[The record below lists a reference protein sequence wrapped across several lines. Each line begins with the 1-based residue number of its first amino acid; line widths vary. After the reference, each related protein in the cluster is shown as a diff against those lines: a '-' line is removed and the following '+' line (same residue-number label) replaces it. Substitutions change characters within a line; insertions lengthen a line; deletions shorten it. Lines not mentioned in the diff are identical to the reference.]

1 VIGDFA
7 LRLPAAL
14 AFGIAMLGTAAANAE
29 GCPGNP
35 GAMGTSRV
43 LKIDPH
49 DYQRIGTVQ
58 YRDSLP
64 LEEKEVVLTFDDG
77 PLPPYTNRVLEALKY
92 ECVKANYFV
101 VGRMARGYP
110 DLLRRI
116 AAEGHVI
123 GTHSEN
129 HPLAF
134 EKMPIA
140 AARQEI
146 DKGFAS
152 AATALGGQGTV
163 APFFRFPGL
172 LRADPVEGYLRSRN
186 MVTWSADVVADD
198 WKHITAAEVVKRSLA
213 RLDARGKGI
222 LLLHDIQPAT
232 ALAIPHLLRELKRR
246 GYKIVQVVPETA
258 AAMVAA
264 ADRRAPAREAQT
276 APEVTEVRPHPASPP
291 QPQPQP
297 RQTVSTW
304 PTPFPARS
312 APPAPPPQPS
322 IAPAQATASHARP
335 VAAAPVRNEPELS
348 AAAPAP
354 NQPPPALEQI
364 VGQIAGAQ
372 AAARAANVP
381 ADPDSLPTGR
391 AMPVSVVKAAR
402 LAPVVTSA
410 PDSRALEVARP
421 LTPGF
426 KPSHSA
432 SLPMKI
438 YDMPVEPVAVAPAPP
453 AAPATEPANTPTA
466 PAAPEQAAKP
476 GPDGRGGQAETA
488 KSGPAKAET
497 AKQETEAAKPEP
509 PHKPSEQEKAWQKR
523 TQPEPPRQ
531 AHDQPA
537 EAAADNEP
545 RAQGDPAAD
554 RPDQPEEEAP
564 PGRMIDV
571 WSNRASLKPAAAPAG
586 SWPVTAWGLRPRPR

>member
-1 VIGDFA
+1 M
-7 LRLPAAL
+7 RLSAAL
-14 AFGIAMLGTAAANAE
+14 AFGFALLGTAAANAS

-43 LKIDPH
+43 LKIDPR
-49 DYQRIGTVQ
+49 DYPRIGTVQ

-64 LEEKEVVLTFDDG
+64 LKEKEVVLTFDDG
-77 PLPPYTNRVLEALKY
+77 PLPPYTNRVLEALRH

-116 AAEGHVI
+116 EADGHVI

-134 EKMPIA
+134 EKMPLA

-152 AATALGGQGTV
+152 TAAALGGQGTV

-198 WKHITAAEVVKRSLA
+198 WKHITAAEVVNRALA

-246 GYKIVQVVPETA
+246 GYKIVQVMPETA

-264 ADRRAPAREAQT
+264 DTRRAPAGEAQ
-276 APEVTEVRPHPASPP
+276 ASVEVTEAPPKPAVAPKP
-291 QPQPQP
+291 QAAQP
-297 RQTVSTW
+297 RQTTSTW

-312 APPAPPPQPS
+312 APPVPLPKPPVS
-322 IAPAQATASHARP
+322 PAQTTAATASPPATAATAAAHNHP
-335 VAAAPVRNEPELS
+335 TIPAAAPV
-348 AAAPAP
+348 P
-354 NQPPPALEQI
+354 NQAPPALEQI
-364 VGQIAGAQ
+364 VSQIAGTQ
-372 AAARAANVP
+372 AAVRAANVP
-381 ADPDSLPTGR
+381 ADPESLPTGR
-391 AMPVSVVKAAR
+391 ALPVPVVKAAR
-402 LAPVVTSA
+402 LAPVVTPRTHRS
-410 PDSRALEVARP
+410 ALEVARP

-432 SLPMKI
+432 ALPMKI
-438 YDMPVEPVAVAPAPP
+438 HEMPVEPVAVAPA
-453 AAPATEPANTPTA
+453 APVTE
-466 PAAPEQAAKP
+466 PAAPEQ
-476 GPDGRGGQAETA
+476 T
-488 KSGPAKAET
+488 
-497 AKQETEAAKPEP
+497 AKPEP
-509 PHKPSEQEKAWQKR
+509 DQHEQAEKPTQRPARPEPVKQETPTAKPEPAPQPSEQEKAWQKR
-523 TQPEPPRQ
+523 TQPEQ
-531 AHDQPA
+531 AQDQPV
-537 EAAADNEP
+537 ETPQDNEP
-545 RAQGDPAAD
+545 RAQGDPATD
-554 RPDQPEEEAP
+554 RPDQPAEDDATP
-564 PGRMIDV
+564 QRIIDT
-571 WSNRASLKPAAAPAG
+571 WSGRASLTPQTMPRGPELRAP
-586 SWPVTAWGLRPRPR
+586 WPHTAWSLRAGAR